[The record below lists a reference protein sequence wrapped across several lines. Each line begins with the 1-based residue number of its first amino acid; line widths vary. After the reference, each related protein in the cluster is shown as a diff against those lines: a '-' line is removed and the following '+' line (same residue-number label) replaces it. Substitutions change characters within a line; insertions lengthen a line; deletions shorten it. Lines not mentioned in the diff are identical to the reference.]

1 MAAQREVHPA
11 HVHDLELVPVVIVK
25 ADGAVAGNARPL
37 CEIHGKFRN
46 IHRSRSQARMLAS
59 SP

>member
-1 MAAQREVHPA
+1 MVAQREVHPA

-25 ADGAVAGNARPL
+25 GDGAVAGNARPL
-37 CEIHGKFRN
+37 CEIHGNIRN
-46 IHRSRSQARMLAS
+46 THRSGSQARMLAW